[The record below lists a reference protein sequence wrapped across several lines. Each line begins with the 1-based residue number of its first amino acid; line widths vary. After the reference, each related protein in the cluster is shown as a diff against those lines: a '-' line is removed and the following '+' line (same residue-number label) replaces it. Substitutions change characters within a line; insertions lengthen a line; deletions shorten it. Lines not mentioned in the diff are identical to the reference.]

1 MSPAIL
7 ILAAVFA
14 IVATVLAFVFIV
26 PESKSARLGK
36 FGKFLHDTVNF
47 KYLIIEKVLQALYI
61 FATSYIILQ
70 GFFMLFY
77 VERSYS
83 WFGNGYS
90 NKWYGGYGLLLMI
103 LGPIA
108 VRLVYELLMMSIL
121 LIKNVIQINGKLK
134 SDDGNDA
141 PDIFTVPT
149 IERAPVQYTAPM
161 QQQVPVQQPTPVQQ
175 PKKPMFCSKCGTPL
189 AEDGTCHNCAQY
201 PNS

>member
-1 MSPAIL
+1 MPLTIL

-26 PESKSARLGK
+26 PEAKRDRLGK

-47 KYLIIEKVLQALYI
+47 KYLIIEKILRALYI

-83 WFGNGYS
+83 WFGDNY

-161 QQQVPVQQPTPVQQ
+161 QQPTPVQQ
-175 PKKPMFCSKCGTPL
+175 PKRPMFCSKCGTPL